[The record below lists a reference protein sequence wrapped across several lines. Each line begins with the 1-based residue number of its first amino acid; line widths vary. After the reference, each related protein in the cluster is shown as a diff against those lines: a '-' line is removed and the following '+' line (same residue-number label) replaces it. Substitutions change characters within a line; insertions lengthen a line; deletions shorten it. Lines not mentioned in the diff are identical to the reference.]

1 MRGVV
6 RGIDMKKRLI
16 SLLFIFLLFTPLMS
30 PVAAEWEEDSWL
42 INIIGPERLAMGDEF
57 GCHGMPES
65 SLLSNVDVISQ
76 CREYLTDRIHASEWG
91 SEPLS
96 FGLPDGEISSELQ
109 EGLQNSGFYITD
121 SNGAVK
127 NENASLINYNGGSLE
142 KNIGSKSNFLNL
154 VDSGTPLINF
164 HWMARDHDA
173 IVRPETD
180 LINSIESTTAWFTTW
195 GEYYSYQNSIN
206 NFSVSDNG
214 TGEWVVEHQ
223 LFESNYWL
231 VPTTSVFNNLN
242 ATVVKVSY
250 DLENL
255 SELTS
260 IEGHLQEGW
269 RQSHNSLFLTLMPGK
284 KVTIYFDKY
293 DFVNFNQTP
302 SSQFNGHEL
311 AITVAGH
318 HTNDL
323 FDWSRRWDESPMRF
337 TWLIEPRMVGGFSWL
352 LPAIAVLVALIA
364 PVAIISLVRKDKRA
378 QYVVEVFDSLESI
391 KFGEE

>member
-142 KNIGSKSNFLNL
+142 KNIG
-154 VDSGTPLINF
+154 
-164 HWMARDHDA
+164 
-173 IVRPETD
+173 
-180 LINSIESTTAWFTTW
+180 
-195 GEYYSYQNSIN
+195 
-206 NFSVSDNG
+206 
-214 TGEWVVEHQ
+214 
-223 LFESNYWL
+223 
-231 VPTTSVFNNLN
+231 
-242 ATVVKVSY
+242 
-250 DLENL
+250 
-255 SELTS
+255 
-260 IEGHLQEGW
+260 
-269 RQSHNSLFLTLMPGK
+269 
-284 KVTIYFDKY
+284 
-293 DFVNFNQTP
+293 
-302 SSQFNGHEL
+302 
-311 AITVAGH
+311 
-318 HTNDL
+318 
-323 FDWSRRWDESPMRF
+323 
-337 TWLIEPRMVGGFSWL
+337 
-352 LPAIAVLVALIA
+352 
-364 PVAIISLVRKDKRA
+364 
-378 QYVVEVFDSLESI
+378 
-391 KFGEE
+391 